1 MQENF
6 NEWKKQIED
15 EPDVDHLDVGGFRKV
30 IEHADEDGGGGEH
43 GLGAYISNLIFV
55 LKPWVQAGRFEYH
68 KPYKWNKIE
77 IWIIR
82 GLQIFKG
89 I

>member
-15 EPDVDHLDVGGFRKV
+15 EPDVNHLDVGGFRKV

-68 KPYKWNKIE
+68 KHYNQKI
-77 IWIIR
+77 
-82 GLQIFKG
+82 FFF
-89 I
+89 